1 MKTCSVQEKRKFDIY
16 AFIMMMMIIIIIRV
30 ICENMLNKTKGL

>member
-16 AFIMMMMIIIIIRV
+16 AFIMMMIIIRV
-30 ICENMLNKTKGL
+30 ICENMLNKTKVL

>member
-1 MKTCSVQEKRKFDIY
+1 MKTYSVQEKRKFDIY
-16 AFIMMMMIIIIIRV
+16 AFIMMMIIIIIRV